1 MQNNKRHLIRHEL
14 NASIDVWDAQSDEHL
29 GRLAN
34 IHAQGLMLLSD
45 FPLVEEK
52 LYSLRLTLPQSL
64 VDTGELMLTVDC
76 LWVKSSEAEDE
87 SRHWAGCQI
96 IDVSTQGLAVIELIL
111 SRLRRS

>member
-1 MQNNKRHLIRHEL
+1 MQNNKRRLVRHEL

-45 FPLVEEK
+45 APLVEER

-64 VDTGELMLTVDC
+64 VGAGELTLAVDC
-76 LWVKSSEAEDE
+76 LWVKSSEDE
-87 SRHWAGCQI
+87 SRHWAGCHI
-96 IDVSTQGLAVIELIL
+96 IDISDQGLAVVELLI
-111 SRLRRS
+111 SRLR